1 MSART
6 GTAGARIP
14 AAERIPVLLYHAVT
28 DDPPGWIAP
37 LTVRPS
43 VFAAQLDAIVDSGRT
58 PLTATGLA
66 DALAGRRSLPERPV
80 VITIDDG
87 FADLPRSTA
96 PELARR
102 GLTATAYLTTG
113 AIGLHG
119 TDSGCL
125 LPEAAMMTVDQV
137 KETADHGIEIGAH
150 TITHPQLDTLP
161 RAAVR
166 RELTVPKAALEDLLG
181 LPVPAFAYPH
191 GYSSR
196 SVRRL
201 VRAAGYSSATAVR
214 DALSSTRDEPY
225 RIARIMLRADDTAA
239 DVEAWLRGASA
250 PVAPYP
256 DQLRTVGWRWYRR
269 GRRLVRGTRFA
280 G

>member
-6 GTAGARIP
+6 GTAGAGIP
-14 AAERIPVLLYHAVT
+14 LAERIPVLLYHAVT
-28 DDPPGWIAP
+28 EDPSGWIAP

-43 VFAAQLDAIVDSGRT
+43 VFAAQLDAVVDSGCT
-58 PLTATGLA
+58 PLTATGLV
-66 DALAGRRSLPERPV
+66 DALAGRRPLPERPV

-96 PELARR
+96 PALAGR

-119 TDSGCL
+119 PDSGCL
-125 LPEAAMMTVDQV
+125 LPPAPMMTAAQV
-137 KETADHGIEIGAH
+137 KETADHGLEIGAH

-161 RAAVR
+161 GAAVR
-166 RELTVPKAALEDLLG
+166 RELSVPKAALEDLLG

-191 GYSSR
+191 GYNSR
-196 SVRRL
+196 SVRRQ
-201 VRAAGYSSATAVR
+201 VRAAGYTSATAVR
-214 DALSSTRDEPY
+214 DALSSKGDEPY

-239 DVEAWLRGASA
+239 DVAAWLRGTAA